1 MYCTETNSARANS
14 LGLRAQAREPKVFES
29 ALLTNYKKD
38 ADIVE
43 NDVIKHYG
51 LTESDF
57 NFVSLKLKIQKEFLN
72 SHYLFDKSKKTKI
85 FLSEVIISSNHNANR
100 YYAQVQNRVNT
111 LNKVAKK
118 LNLIP
123 LFLTLT
129 LPSRFH
135 PQKQKSKYDKTLIEN
150 DKFDGTT
157 TREASKYL
165 TKMFKKLR
173 DDRAYRGGKKIY
185 FRVVEP
191 HKDGTPHTHVLLFVN
206 KNRVE
211 KMIEAFHRLYP
222 SETNKIETDIKS
234 GASYIMK
241 YINKTLPLSKQKT
254 LRESEKYLNAWYA
267 KNRIVRFSS
276 SRTLAPLKIYKLLH
290 QKFDLYSLTEAIG
303 NEKIEIITNDSEK
316 IIKILSGS
324 ELLYEKNKNIELR
337 TVGGNYLTD
346 NLRTND
352 SALEVA

>member
-1 MYCTETNSARANS
+1 MYCTVTNSARPNT
-14 LGLRAQAREPKVFES
+14 LGFCAQAREPKVFES

-38 ADIVE
+38 ADIYE

-57 NFVSLKLKIQKEFLN
+57 DFVSLKLKIQKEFLN
-72 SHYLFDKSKKTKI
+72 SHYLFDTTKKTKI

-118 LNLIP
+118 MNLVP

-135 PQKQKSKYDKTLIEN
+135 PQKQKSKYDKTLIDN
-150 DKFDGTT
+150 PKFDGTS
-157 TREASKYL
+157 TRQASKYL

-191 HKDGTPHTHVLLFVN
+191 HKDGTPHTHILLFVK

-211 KMIEAFHRLYP
+211 KMIDAFHRLYP
-222 SETNKIETDIKS
+222 SKTNKIETDIKS

-241 YINKTLPLSKQKT
+241 YINKTLPLSKQKN
-254 LRESEKYLNAWYA
+254 LSQSDKYLNAWYA

-290 QKFDLYSLTEAIG
+290 QKFDLYALTEAIS
-303 NEKIEIITNDSEK
+303 NQKIQIITDDSDK

-324 ELLYEKNKNIELR
+324 ELLYTKNENLVIR
-337 TVGGNYLTD
+337 IVGGNYLTD
-346 NLRTND
+346 NLQTND